1 MWWMDLVT
9 SMAFGYYSSSVASC
23 FGDVRWVEDEGEEG
37 RSRLYPGVD
46 DMWIDRTAI
55 EVSVTYE

>member
-1 MWWMDLVT
+1 MT
-9 SMAFGYYSSSVASC
+9 SMAFGFYSSSVASC

-37 RSRLYPGVD
+37 RSRLYPGAD